1 MYYRYDFRKIRA
13 QLLDD
18 NIFTSH
24 HISINHQH
32 NEVRIGFK
40 SQEELEHATRI
51 MRINY
56 FSKNQYEERWGST
69 QSKYIKK

>member
-1 MYYRYDFRKIRA
+1 
-13 QLLDD
+13 
-18 NIFTSH
+18 
-24 HISINHQH
+24 
-32 NEVRIGFK
+32 VRIGFK